1 MTYYNFFT
9 NFFLG
14 FILFIFFIMNMNNI
28 NLFMINNLF
37 YIDEMS
43 MMLIILSIWIILLMF
58 LSMKYNKMLFTL
70 FNILLITLIL
80 SFSISNLILF
90 YIMFEMTII
99 PMLFFIMFWGYQME
113 RFEASIYLLLYT
125 IFGSLP
131 LLLMILMLNNHYSLS
146 MFFWT
151 FLNIKLPNFEM
162 MFLLL
167 AFLIKMPIYGFHL
180 WLPKAHVEA
189 PIAGSMLLAG
199 ILLNLVDMVY
209 IEFFMSI
216 NWMNIKLLEI
226 FIWPLTIIGAII
238 ISIMCITQID
248 IKMLIAYSSICHM
261 SIVVGGLMSGNF
273 WGQSGA
279 LLMMISHG
287 LCSSSLFFMANIY
300 YERFFTRNLLLLKGL
315 MNIFPVLGFFM
326 FLNCVINLGSPPT
339 MNLLSEILLYG
350 SIMKWNI
357 LNMPLLM
364 ILSFLSSFYSI
375 YLFSITQHGKF
386 IFHKAIF
393 SPSIKEYNIII
404 FHLFPLFIYLFKMEL
419 FMFFYFKKLL
429 LIKNF

>member
-146 MFFWT
+146 MFFLT

-199 ILLNLVDMVY
+199 ILLKLGGYGMY
-209 IEFFMSI
+209 RIFMSI